1 MDVLDLVNDT
11 NQVGPGHDFLVR
23 PFVCTFENCDR
34 AFARKSDL
42 ARHFRIHTNERPFVC
57 VYRGCGKAFIQ
68 RSALTVHTRVHTGE
82 RPHHCE
88 TCNKAFADSSSLAR
102 HRRIHTGKRP
112 YGCKV
117 PGCGRQFARRNTYL
131 KHFKRQHPDLPPP
144 TSSSVRAL
152 HMPTMGS
159 RPFLGSA
166 CSVPPSGSDSNDY
179 GTPPSNV
186 GPPHGYAASHP
197 PEGAAYSYNGGFVNG
212 MLHSSQLAPN
222 QGAGLHPYFHPSHA
236 DAQGHGSLSSLSH
249 PGGSSDQGGQ
259 TTPGER
265 PDVQYPHPGGQLGFN
280 GASLQQNNLGVANG
294 GEGGEQS
301 IFSYQENSVPRLPGQ
316 VGGPMSNSSFYY
328 KQEAPGGGMRP
339 FQPESGMMPQA
350 PWGQVGGFNPS
361 QLSLPPLNS
370 GLQPSYQQQGGFHQ
384 QQNQDAGA
392 VKSEPKPSHSPV
404 SDRANTPE
412 GLVDVSSISAIKY
425 PQSVPSYPPIATF
438 TGLTHSHMPAPLLPN
453 MPGGQ
458 PALHAVPP
466 QMQRFHSA
474 PIVPTINN
482 NGWNNFEQFKATT
495 PGAPG
500 APGFNDR
507 MPLRRMPMAGEGWQ
521 QGPPP
526 QPQPT
531 DDGSH
536 DASDAESASAKS
548 AKTPAMAP
556 RVPDW
561 NPSPSFPTVRGAA
574 QFRYPSA
581 GSAASAGSS
590 MLNAGHAP
598 HSLPPMAGTFSINP
612 PTSYFQPNAS
622 QGWTTVPHKDQ
633 PFVAPNMLA
642 RQPFMPPYMQHQNS
656 QDSQLSISS
665 DKLPMGRDRQASGV
679 SSVGFGLANVTF
691 DEGDASGDEDDKPW
705 TPSVV
710 GSPADGEEE
719 LDSDEEDGA
728 GDDDSDDDYVLGGK
742 PKRKGSGGSGKR
754 GRGRTIPRPAGSQ
767 QPQRRVLA

>member
-23 PFVCTFENCDR
+23 PFICKFENCDR

-152 HMPTMGS
+152 HMPNMGS

-166 CSVPPSGSDSNDY
+166 GSVPPSASDSNDY
-179 GTPPSNV
+179 GTPPSNL

-197 PEGAAYSYNGGFVNG
+197 PESAAYSYSGGFVNG
-212 MLHSSQLAPN
+212 ILHSSQLAPS
-222 QGAGLHPYFHPSHA
+222 QGAALHPYFHPAHTE
-236 DAQGHGSLSSLSH
+236 AQGHGPLSSLCH

-259 TTPGER
+259 ASPGER
-265 PDVQYPHPGGQLGFN
+265 PDVQYSHPGGQLGFN
-280 GASLQQNNLGVANG
+280 SAALQQSNLGIATSG
-294 GEGGEQS
+294 SEGGDQS
-301 IFSYQENSVPRLPGQ
+301 IFSYQDSSVPRLSGQ
-316 VGGPMSNSSFYY
+316 AGGAMSNSTFYY

-339 FQPESGMMPQA
+339 FQPEPGMIPQA
-350 PWGQVGGFNPS
+350 PWGQVGVFNPT

-370 GLQPSYQQQGGFHQ
+370 GLQPSYQQQQGGFPD
-384 QQNQDAGA
+384 QNQETCV
-392 VKSEPKPSHSPV
+392 VKNEPKQSHSPV
-404 SDRANTPE
+404 SDRANTPD
-412 GLVDVSSISAIKY
+412 GLVDVGSIKY
-425 PQSVPSYPPIATF
+425 QQSMPSYPPMATF
-438 TGLTHSHMPAPLLPN
+438 TGLTHNHIPAPLLAN
-453 MPGGQ
+453 VPGGQ

-474 PIVPTINN
+474 PIVPTINT
-482 NGWNNFEQFKATT
+482 NGWNSFEQFKATT
-495 PGAPG
+495 PGAPS
-500 APGFNDR
+500 GFNDR
-507 MPLRRMPMAGEGWQ
+507 MPIRRMPMAGDAWQ
-521 QGPPP
+521 IPPAP
-526 QPQPT
+526 QLQAG
-531 DDGSH
+531 DEGSH
-536 DASDAESASAKS
+536 DASDADSASATS

-556 RVPDW
+556 RVVDW

-574 QFRYPSA
+574 QFRYPVA
-581 GSAASAGSS
+581 GSATAS
-590 MLNAGHAP
+590 MLNAAQTP
-598 HSLPPMAGTFSINP
+598 QSLPPMGAFNSNP

-622 QGWTTVPHKDQ
+622 QGWTTLPPKEQ

-642 RQPFMPPYMQHQNS
+642 RQPFMAPYMQQQGS

-691 DEGDASGDEDDKPW
+691 DEADGSGDEDDKPW
-705 TPSVV
+705 TPSAV
-710 GSPADGEEE
+710 GSPAEGEEE
-719 LDSDEEDGA
+719 LESDDEDGA

-742 PKRKGSGGSGKR
+742 LKRKAGGGCGKR
-754 GRGRTIPRPAGSQ
+754 GRGRTIPRPPGSQ